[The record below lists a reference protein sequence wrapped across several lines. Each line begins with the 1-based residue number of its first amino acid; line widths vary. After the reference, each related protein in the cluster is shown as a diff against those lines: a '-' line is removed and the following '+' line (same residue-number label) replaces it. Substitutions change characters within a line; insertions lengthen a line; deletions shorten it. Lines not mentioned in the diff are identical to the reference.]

1 MRLVATTSQTVG
13 PFFQIGLSK
22 MYVNDLTCSGAR
34 GERIAIRGRI
44 LDGDGQPVPDA
55 VVEIWQ
61 ANSEGKYAHPDD
73 PQAKHI
79 DPLFQGYGRTP
90 TDDQGLFQFRTIKPG
105 PVPAPDGK
113 MQARHIAVSIFMR
126 GLLKR
131 LVTRIYF
138 PDEPANSADY
148 ILNLVEPSRRFTL
161 IANASPNQP
170 GILEW
175 NVFLQGPRETVF
187 FEL

>member
-1 MRLVATTSQTVG
+1 MSLIATTSQTVG

-22 MYVNDLTCSGAR
+22 MYLNDLTRSGAR
-34 GERIAIRGRI
+34 GERIEIRGRI

-73 PQAKHI
+73 PQDKHI
-79 DPLFQGYGRTP
+79 DPLFQGFGRTP
-90 TDDQGLFQFRTIKPG
+90 TEDQGLFQFRTIKPG
-105 PVPAPDGK
+105 SVPGPDGK
-113 MQARHIAVSIFMR
+113 MQAPHIAVSIFMR

-138 PDEPANSADY
+138 ADVSANASDY
-148 ILNLVEPSRRFTL
+148 ILNLVDPSRRSTL

-175 NVFLQGPRETVF
+175 NVFLQGPNETVF

>member
-1 MRLVATTSQTVG
+1 MSLVATTSQTVG
-13 PFFQIGLSK
+13 PFFQTGLSK
-22 MYVNDLTCSGAR
+22 MYVNDLTRSGAR

-73 PQAKHI
+73 PQDKPT
-79 DPLFQGYGRTP
+79 DPQFQGYGRTP
-90 TDDQGLFQFRTIKPG
+90 TDEQGLFQFRTIKPG
-105 PVPAPDGK
+105 AVPGPDGK
-113 MQARHIAVSIFMR
+113 MQAPHIAVSIFMR

-138 PDEPANSADY
+138 PDEPANNNDD
-148 ILNLVEPSRRFTL
+148 ILNLVEPSRRSTL
-161 IANASPNQP
+161 IANAPPNQP

-175 NVFLQGPRETVF
+175 HVFLQGPNETAF